1 MMRFWILP
9 ATWLAVSLLLVFP
22 RGIAAQDQC
31 NLAKDLVVQGLE
43 RVKTGTNDEV
53 GDGLQLLKHA
63 TEVCINSGD
72 AWYYRSLFENK
83 LGQTAKADYSLKKA
97 KMFGSEAMDQGENPF
112 QLATGRGAAKP
123 STGPVREKWALVI
136 GISKFQDSHL
146 KGLAYSAK
154 DAQDFGNLLLDPS
167 VGRFKTSNVHTLT
180 GEVTTRQI
188 KEELNWL
195 ARSAGEDDLVVIFLS
210 SHGTPRSYDTAEV
223 NYIATSDT
231 QVLPED
237 DLFATAMP
245 MVEISDIVRTRIKAR
260 RTAIFLD
267 TCHSG
272 AATASLPERAT
283 AAAGSVDASASSEA
297 LDRIRQGVGRVIL
310 TSSKPDEVSSEGA
323 PFQNGYFTHF
333 LLLALRQNNGMAT
346 IDQVFAYMNDQLPK
360 AAQAVRRR
368 QTPVLSRSDLGSD
381 IVLGVPTATTA
392 AGAHESPRPTS
403 GYFVG
408 GLPAFLRPYV
418 ASLALPQRS

>member
-1 MMRFWILP
+1 MTRFSILS
-9 ATWLAVSLLLVFP
+9 AIWLAISLLLAFP

-43 RVKTGTNDEV
+43 RVKTGANDEV
-53 GDGLQLLKHA
+53 GDGLQLLKHG

-72 AWYYRSLFENK
+72 AWYYRSLFERK
-83 LGQTAKADYSLKKA
+83 LGQTANADYALKKA
-97 KMFGSEAMDQGENPF
+97 KMFGSEAMDQGASPF
-112 QLATGRGAAKP
+112 QLATGPAAAKSP
-123 STGPVREKWALVI
+123 SGPVREKWALVI
-136 GISKFQDSHL
+136 GISKFQDPHL

-154 DAQDFGNLLLDPS
+154 DAQDFANLLLDPS
-167 VGRFKTSNVHTLT
+167 VGRFKSSNVHTLT

-188 KEELNWL
+188 KQDLNWL

-231 QVLPED
+231 QVVPED
-237 DLFATAMP
+237 DLFSTAMA
-245 MVEISDIVRTRIKAR
+245 MVDLSDIVRTRIKAR

-283 AAAGSVDASASSEA
+283 AGTVDASASPEA

-346 IDQVFAYMNDQLPK
+346 IDQVFAYMKDQLPK

-381 IVLGVPTATTA
+381 IVLGVPTEAA
-392 AGAHESPRPTS
+392 AGAVMLPSPRAML
-403 GYFVG
+403 GYLLLG
-408 GLPAFLRPYV
+408 GLHAFLKPYV
-418 ASLALPQRS
+418 ASLALLAYS